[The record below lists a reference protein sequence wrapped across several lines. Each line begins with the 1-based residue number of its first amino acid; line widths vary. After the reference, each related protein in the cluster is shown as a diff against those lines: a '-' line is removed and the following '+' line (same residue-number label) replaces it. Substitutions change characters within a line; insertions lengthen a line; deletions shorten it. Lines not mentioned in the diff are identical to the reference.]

1 MLEVLTMVSECSAPA
16 LGLALRALK
25 NLLSVI
31 QIIVPILLMC
41 AMTYHLIQLIILLSK
56 IIFQEYILPV
66 LRLFVGQKLSITK
79 KGS

>member
-25 NLLSVI
+25 NLLSLI

-41 AMTYHLIQLIILLSK
+41 AMTYHLIQLMRNPDEK
-56 IIFQEYILPV
+56 
-66 LRLFVGQKLSITK
+66 KLKAKVKTSISIK
-79 KGS
+79 